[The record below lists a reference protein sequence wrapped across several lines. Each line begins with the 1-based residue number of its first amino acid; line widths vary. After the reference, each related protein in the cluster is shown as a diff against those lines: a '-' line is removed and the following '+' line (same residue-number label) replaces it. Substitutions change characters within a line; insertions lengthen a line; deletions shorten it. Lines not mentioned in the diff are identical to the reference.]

1 MRWAQVNDCQ
11 VFTKSKGVN
20 SNEVLKVGD
29 DFGGLL
35 TAKVTHKGIFGYAN
49 NRTGRIGWG
58 LTQIEEHYHIF

>member
-1 MRWAQVNDCQ
+1 MRSAQVNDCQ

-49 NRTGRIGWG
+49 NRTGRIG
-58 LTQIEEHYHIF
+58 